1 MYKEEKGLL
10 VGCLCCACPNKK
22 KKKKGLTVLSLSVWH
37 ISQVLKFCKKK
48 KIVKVRTLEQF
59 L

>member
-10 VGCLCCACPNKK
+10 VGCLCCACPNK

-48 KIVKVRTLEQF
+48 FVKVRTLEQF